1 MSEIVIHTLRR
12 FKEVLDSLECEC
24 HDGFTCTIH
33 NDKRLVESALKIME
47 KEDSKSKLL
56 IHYCDD
62 DSHLL
67 AWGGVG
73 TRPARTTSFH
83 YEPLGD
89 GGTNRSYHQ

>member
-56 IHYCDD
+56 IHYCVKHSERCECSLYIYKIDYF
-62 DSHLL
+62 L
-67 AWGGVG
+67 
-73 TRPARTTSFH
+73 
-83 YEPLGD
+83 
-89 GGTNRSYHQ
+89 